1 MSWLNAGINSGVPS
15 RGSYDDDSFDDEE
28 LAERQVLAALFLYGM
43 VCLFTPYCIV
53 ID

>member
-28 LAERQVLAALFLYGM
+28 LAERQVLATLFLIRHG
-43 VCLFTPYCIV
+43 LFVYAILYC
-53 ID
+53 D